1 MMEKVLNFASDHQQL
16 VDLYRDATGKRP
28 FEYGS
33 MFGNEKVGSVK
44 SSHPSELYLDRP
56 FSISQCFCLNILKP
70 PNIKMFASHTE
81 VQHR

>member
-33 MFGNEKVGSVK
+33 MFGNEKVGS
-44 SSHPSELYLDRP
+44 EILL
-56 FSISQCFCLNILKP
+56 SQAIHQSC
-70 PNIKMFASHTE
+70 T
-81 VQHR
+81 

>member
-33 MFGNEKVGSVK
+33 MFGNEKVGSEILL
-44 SSHPSELYLDRP
+44 SQAIHQSDRS